1 MSIEITSLCIRSF
14 AENREWKGHE
24 EVACIDVDSV
34 FILEKVSVLRNIEFH
49 WNTQPFHDYCVANES
64 YNGRKYPPLDEAQ
77 VHYYRSPTF
86 DYSAVKPSSI
96 HIFPFVK

>member
-1 MSIEITSLCIRSF
+1 MSNEITSLCLRSF

-34 FILEKVSVLRNIEFH
+34 FIFEQASVLRISELH
-49 WNTQPFHDYCVANES
+49 WDTPPLHDYCVANES

-77 VHYYRSPTF
+77 VHYYRSPTI
-86 DYSAVKPSSI
+86 DYSAVKSSSI
-96 HIFPFVK
+96 HFFPFVK